1 MQVKRLSYLAAVILL
16 SVRCALCTE
25 RAQIIVA
32 ADGSGKYRTIQEALN
47 SIPKDNASNI
57 IILIKK
63 GTYHE
68 KIFIERSFVTLV
80 GEDRDSTRIVYAELR
95 ENWAKEHKGS
105 DWGSGVVNIDSLVT
119 DVIIANMTIH
129 NNYGSLHATHSH
141 QFAIRGNGTRVMLLN
156 CNVIAD
162 GNDTV
167 SLWNRAN
174 GLYYHANCYFE
185 GWVDYGCPRG
195 WCYITDSRFY
205 GHNLNASIWHDGR
218 YDKSQ
223 KFVIR
228 YSYFDGVKN
237 FPLGRHHRDAQIYL
251 LDCIF
256 SRNMADKPIYL
267 PVSPNAEVWK
277 WGARHYFYN
286 CHREGGD
293 YAWFADNLSEA
304 EGSPTSDQI
313 TAKWTFGGRWDPEG
327 TMPSVLPF
335 VSQPSPRD
343 GAYGVPTRRGEIS
356 WVPSRNADASIAY
369 FSTEASPERVAI
381 QSEKEFSVGALEP
394 NTRYYW
400 RIDEIVGKDTVKGPL
415 WHFTTK

>member
-1 MQVKRLSYLAAVILL
+1 MMTRGFAVIVLFLL
-16 SVRCALCTE
+16 VAAKTLCGE

-32 ADGSGKYRTIQEALN
+32 QDGSGTCRTIQEALN
-47 SIPKDNASNI
+47 SVPKDNATNVT
-57 IILIKK
+57 ILIRK
-63 GTYHE
+63 GTYNE
-68 KIFIERSFVTLV
+68 KIFIVQSHVILV

-95 ENWAKEHKGS
+95 ENWTKAHDGK
-105 DWGSGVVNIDSLVT
+105 DWGSGVVNIDST
-119 DVIIANMTIH
+119 ANDVILANLTIY
-129 NNYGSLHATHSH
+129 NNYGSLHHTSSH
-141 QFAIRGNGTRVMLLN
+141 QFAVRGNGTRVMILS

-167 SLWNRAN
+167 SLWNRDN
-174 GLYYHANCYFE
+174 GLYYHANCNFE
-185 GWVDYGCPRG
+185 GWVDYVCPRG

-218 YDKSQ
+218 ADKTQ

-228 YSYFDGVKN
+228 YSYFDGVPN
-237 FPLGRHHRDAQIYL
+237 FPLGRHHRDAQIFL

-256 SRNMADKPIYL
+256 SRTMADRQIYL

-277 WGARHYFYN
+277 WGPRHYYFN

-293 YAWFADNLSEA
+293 YAWFADNLKEA
-304 EGSPTSDQI
+304 EGSPSASQI
-313 TAKWTFGGRWDPEG
+313 DAKWTFGGRWDPEG

-335 VSQPSPRD
+335 VSQPVPRD
-343 GAYGVPTRRGEIS
+343 GAYGIPTEQVNIS

-369 FSTEASPERVAI
+369 FSKESNPERVAI
-381 QSEKEFSVGALEP
+381 QSVRSFRLGALEP
-394 NTRYYW
+394 HTRYFW
-400 RIDEIVGKDTVKGPL
+400 RIDEVVGADTIKGPL

>member
-1 MQVKRLSYLAAVILL
+1 MNRIVHILALLLLCSAV
-16 SVRCALCTE
+16 STAGE

-32 ADGSGKYRTIQEALN
+32 ADGSGMFRTIQDALN
-47 SIPKDNASNI
+47 SIPKNNASPV

-63 GTYHE
+63 GTYQE
-68 KIFIERSFVTLV
+68 KVFIERSFVTLV

-95 ENWAKEHKGS
+95 ENWTKAHNGS
-105 DWGSGVVNIDSLVT
+105 DWGSGVVNIDSLST
-119 DVIIANMTIH
+119 DIVLANLTIY
-129 NNYGSLHATHSH
+129 NNYGSLYHTAAH
-141 QFAIRGNGTRVMLLN
+141 QFAIRGNGTRVMILY

-174 GLYYHANCYFE
+174 GVYYHANCYFE
-185 GWVDYGCPRG
+185 GHVDYVCPRG
-195 WCYITDSRFY
+195 WCYITDSKFY
-205 GHNLNASIWHDGR
+205 GRNLSASIWHDGR
-218 YDKSQ
+218 FDKDQ

-228 YSYFDGVKN
+228 YSSFDGVPN
-237 FPLGRHHRDAQIYL
+237 FPLGRHHRDAQIFL

-277 WGARHYFYN
+277 WGERHYFYN

-293 YAWFADNLSEA
+293 YDWFVDNLAEA
-304 EGSPTSDQI
+304 EGSPTESQI
-313 TAKWTFGGRWDPEG
+313 TAKWTFGGRWDPEA

-335 VSQPSPRD
+335 VSQPTPHN
-343 GAYGVPTRRGEIS
+343 GAYRIPTRNLS
-356 WVPSRNADASIAY
+356 VNWVPSRNAGASLVY
-369 FSTEASPERVAI
+369 FGKNGNPEFVGSR
-381 QSEKEFSVGALEP
+381 KERSFSVGVLKP
-394 NTRYYW
+394 KTRYSW
-400 RIDEIVGKDTVKGPL
+400 RVDEIVNQDTVRGPL

>member
-1 MQVKRLSYLAAVILL
+1 MNRIVQITALLVLCLAACI
-16 SVRCALCTE
+16 AGE
-25 RAQIIVA
+25 RAQLIVA
-32 ADGSGKYRTIQEALN
+32 ADGSGMFRTIQDALN
-47 SIPKDNASNI
+47 SIPKNSASPV
-57 IILIKK
+57 IILVKK
-63 GTYHE
+63 GTYLE
-68 KIFIERSFVTLV
+68 KVFIEKSFVTLV

-95 ENWAKEHKGS
+95 ENWTKAHNGN
-105 DWGSGVVNIDSLVT
+105 DWGSGVVNIDSSAT
-119 DVIIANMTIH
+119 DIVLANLTVY
-129 NNYGSLHATHSH
+129 NNYGSLYHTPAH
-141 QFAIRGNGTRVMLLN
+141 QFAIRGNGTRVMILY

-185 GWVDYGCPRG
+185 GYVDYVCPRG
-195 WCYITDSRFY
+195 WCYITDSKFY
-205 GHNLNASIWHDGR
+205 GHNLSASIWHDGR
-218 YDKSQ
+218 YDKDQ

-228 YSYFDGVKN
+228 YSSFDGVPN

-256 SRNMADKPIYL
+256 SRTMADRQINL
-267 PVSPNAEVWK
+267 TVSPNAEDWK

-293 YAWFADNLSEA
+293 YDWFADNLNEA
-304 EGSPTSDQI
+304 DGSPKADQI
-313 TAKWTFGGRWDPEG
+313 SAKWTFAGRWDPEG

-343 GAYGVPTRRGEIS
+343 GAYGITAKQLDVT
-356 WVPSRNADASIAY
+356 WVPSRNAGTSIAY
-369 FSTEASPERVAI
+369 FSKDANPEQVAI
-381 QSEKEFSVGALEP
+381 QSERSFKVGALEQG
-394 NTRYYW
+394 TRYYW
-400 RIDEIVGKDTVKGPL
+400 RIDELVGKDTVKGPT